1 MTQIPPS
8 HIPFGADSQQPSHS
22 NLRPHRASLLLAI
35 ACGGFVLCAPIGII
49 AWPMASADLRAMDQG
64 LMDSSGRQHT
74 KWCKWIGIA
83 NVVQA
88 VLLIV
93 AVPLFCVYFLG
104 VLEDLAKV

>member
-1 MTQIPPS
+1 
-8 HIPFGADSQQPSHS
+8 
-22 NLRPHRASLLLAI
+22 
-35 ACGGFVLCAPIGII
+35 
-49 AWPMASADLRAMDQG
+49 MDQG